1 MPVNL
6 NDSWVWRE
14 KRRFW
19 DGNIEEVMNLL
30 GDIKTTHNI
39 KLNIPI
45 KKCKFQTGKR
55 V

>member
-1 MPVNL
+1 MTL
-6 NDSWVWRE
+6 NDSWVWRD
-14 KRRFW
+14 KRRCW
-19 DGNIEEVMNLL
+19 DGNIEELMNLL

-45 KKCKFQTGKR
+45 KKCKFQIGRR